1 MAASPALRSLWAS
14 AERAHRSA
22 LRELLLNCP
31 AAGTGQLAPSDAAA
45 VAAID
50 LSDTRPR
57 FAHALHARCARSL
70 GVAGAA
76 AGWKQSPSRFAAGCR
91 TPTRPRASAP
101 PSTAAGAASP
111 ICSRLRS
118 TVPPFAPGKVTLQDG
133 AAVTSQPTR
142 PATSMVYEVEVID
155 PVSRSP
161 IASKART
168 CNRAEG

>member
-1 MAASPALRSLWAS
+1 MAASTALRSLWAS

-22 LRELLLNCP
+22 LRELLLNRP
-31 AAGTGQLAPSDAAA
+31 AAGTGELADAAA
-45 VAAID
+45 AAPID
-50 LSDTRPR
+50 LCDTRPR
-57 FAHALHARCARSL
+57 CAHALHGRCARSL
-70 GVAGAA
+70 GVVGAA
-76 AGWKQSPSRFAAGCR
+76 AGWKRSPSRFATGCR

-142 PATSMVYEVEVID
+142 PATSMVYEVID

>member
-22 LRELLLNCP
+22 LRELLLNRP
-31 AAGTGQLAPSDAAA
+31 AADTGELADSDAAA
-45 VAAID
+45 AAAID
-50 LSDTRPR
+50 LCDTRPR

-76 AGWKQSPSRFAAGCR
+76 AGWKQSPSRFAAGRR
-91 TPTRPRASAP
+91 TPMRPRASAP
-101 PSTAAGAASP
+101 PSTSKAASP

-118 TVPPFAPGKVTLQDG
+118 TVAPFAPGKVTLQDG

-142 PATSMVYEVEVID
+142 PATSMVYEVID
-155 PVSRSP
+155 PVPRSP
-161 IASKART
+161 IASKVRT